1 MPPRQSKRHAQQ
13 ARTAQQARLQ
23 PNSVLLE
30 LTVQPMQLLQQSV
43 LMGQRTANLDSRM
56 LLHVS
61 HAVLGAMP
69 MQLGLQVA
77 VCALQA
83 LSVLLAHSSRLLAPW
98 VSTVPKA
105 QPVLHSVQLII
116 TARTQIPRPSANQD
130 RIALLEAPRV
140 LPVLQDIIVLPQTQ
154 GPNVSQACTALLEA
168 PRITLALLATSAPRQ
183 APRQCARQA
192 RTALLEAPHR
202 RTVLRAPIVPQLPHR
217 QHATMESTALQG
229 P

>member
-1 MPPRQSKRHAQQ
+1 MPPRQSKSHAQQ
-13 ARTAQQARLQ
+13 ARTARQARLQ
-23 PNSVLLE
+23 PNSVPLE
-30 LTVQPMQLLQQSV
+30 LTVQPTLLLQQSV
-43 LMGQRTANLDSRM
+43 LMVQRTVNLDSRM

-61 HAVLGAMP
+61 HAVPGAMR
-69 MQLGLQVA
+69 MQLGLQLA
-77 VCALQA
+77 PRAQQA
-83 LSVLLAHSSRLLAPW
+83 LSALLVHSCSLLAIW
-98 VSTVPKA
+98 VSTVLKA

-154 GPNVSQACTALLEA
+154 GPNVRQVWTALLEA